1 MIFMVGALAGV
12 LCTISF
18 IPQVRK
24 IFREKQTKDLSLV
37 TFVMLNLG
45 VLLWLI
51 YGLMIEELPIIISN
65 AVIFILSLV
74 IIFQKIK
81 HG

>member
-1 MIFMVGALAGV
+1 MILIIGTLAGV

-24 IFREKQTKDLSLV
+24 IFRQKQTKDLSLV
-37 TFVMLNLG
+37 TFALLCAG
-45 VLLWLI
+45 VFLWLI

-65 AVIFILSLV
+65 AVIFILSLM
-74 IIFQKIK
+74 IILQKLK